1 MSARGWSASREKVKE
16 ERGKRSPFPNA
27 CEVSPPSLKGVG
39 GIKPGSTPY
48 NWSMAK
54 TTEPEYIVDRRGRKT
69 KVILPVKEYETMLE
83 DLYDLRRAAEVRGE
97 ESVS

>member
-1 MSARGWSASREKVKE
+1 
-16 ERGKRSPFPNA
+16 
-27 CEVSPPSLKGVG
+27 
-39 GIKPGSTPY
+39 
-48 NWSMAK
+48 MAK

-97 ESVS
+97 QSVPLETVRAELEQGGR

>member
-1 MSARGWSASREKVKE
+1 
-16 ERGKRSPFPNA
+16 
-27 CEVSPPSLKGVG
+27 
-39 GIKPGSTPY
+39 
-48 NWSMAK
+48 MAK

-97 ESVS
+97 ESVSWEEVQAELKRDGLL

>member
-1 MSARGWSASREKVKE
+1 
-16 ERGKRSPFPNA
+16 
-27 CEVSPPSLKGVG
+27 
-39 GIKPGSTPY
+39 
-48 NWSMAK
+48 MAK

-97 ESVS
+97 ESVSWEAVRTELEQGGR

>member
-1 MSARGWSASREKVKE
+1 
-16 ERGKRSPFPNA
+16 
-27 CEVSPPSLKGVG
+27 
-39 GIKPGSTPY
+39 
-48 NWSMAK
+48 MAK

-97 ESVS
+97 QSVPWETVRAELEQGGR